1 MGSSRLADSSGIGSQ
16 PGDTSMTRLTQLA
29 MALAVG
35 AFMLSPIVGVTSADA
50 AKMTKEE
57 KAAAKAKKADCK
69 AKSKEEK
76 GLRARRKA
84 YNECMKG

>member
-1 MGSSRLADSSGIGSQ
+1 
-16 PGDTSMTRLTQLA
+16 MTRLTHLA

-35 AFMLSPIVGVTSADA
+35 ALMFSPIVGSTSADA

-69 AKSKEEK
+69 AKSKETK
-76 GLRARRKA
+76 GILARRKA
-84 YNECMKG
+84 YKECMKG